1 MTGLFK
7 DLKHAPTFSLEMNT
21 HLRSAYYN
29 QRTNYIKAIF
39 WLALVAKKNIKNI
52 YLTTSMEVILCDK
65 KATISC
71 IIDNRKRRTKGR
83 ADISRGTNRNV

>member
-39 WLALVAKKNIKNI
+39 WLALVAKKSMKNI
-52 YLTTSMEVILCDK
+52 YLIEQAWRVWK
-65 KATISC
+65 
-71 IIDNRKRRTKGR
+71 
-83 ADISRGTNRNV
+83 